1 MDEHADGPPGPV
13 DDIIGAAPLDG
24 RYRATRR
31 IGGGG
36 MADVYLAEDLVLGRF
51 VAVKVLRRELALDAE
66 FVERFDTEA
75 RAAASLSHPNI
86 VAIHDRGRSGE
97 PWYIVMEYVPGE
109 TLKQRVRRAGALP
122 CREAA
127 AIAVDVLGA
136 LQAAHDRGI
145 VHRDVTAQNVL
156 LGDDGRVRVADFGIA
171 RIGASSLT
179 KTGMTLGTSL
189 YLSPEQARG
198 LVADARSDVYGAGVV
213 LYEMLTGR
221 VPFDGDTEVAIAWQ
235 HVHEAPPRPRELQ
248 ASVSEALEA
257 VVLRALA
264 KDPGERFQTAAEFAA
279 ALVAV
284 VAAERPAAGAD
295 EDRPGAPAAVSQ
307 GAGAQAPA
315 AGTDEA
321 GSRPPAAPPS
331 APPPATAVAAASATA
346 AAATAVAAGVV
357 PVGVTAPTALTA
369 GAASPPGEA
378 MPSAGAELA
387 RGPDPARRRSRRW
400 VAVIAA
406 VLVVAAVAVGV
417 WLYSLSVGTAVP
429 DVVGLS
435 ETAARGAVQD
445 EGLRVVT
452 HREYVDGVPLG
463 YVSRQKPRAGREA
476 AEGDRVEVWVS
487 RGPLTV
493 PAPDLRGSSASAAE
507 DRLIDAE
514 LVPERRSGRS
524 DDAAAGDVF
533 RQEPQAGALVTRG
546 DTVVYWV
553 STGLPRVRVPDVV
566 GLSSGQAATLLEE
579 AGLTAS
585 VDLTFGWGEY
595 PDTVVE
601 QDPVAGEK
609 VDRGVE
615 VVIRVA
621 VF

>member
-1 MDEHADGPPGPV
+1 MDEHADGAPGPV

-24 RYRATRR
+24 RYRPTRR

-36 MADVYLAEDLVLGRF
+36 MADVYLAEDLVLGRL
-51 VAVKVLRRELALDAE
+51 VAVKVLRRELALDAQ

-97 PWYIVMEYVPGE
+97 PWYIVMEYVSGE
-109 TLKQRVRRAGALP
+109 TLKQRVRRVGALP
-122 CREAA
+122 CREAV

-248 ASVSEALEA
+248 ASVPAALEA

-279 ALVAV
+279 ALRAAPAAATSGDAEPVAVAREDTAPGVEERSAGAAAGAAVPASAPAVPASAPVVPASAAVVPAPTAV
-284 VAAERPAAGAD
+284 VAAPATD
-295 EDRPGAPAAVSQ
+295 
-307 GAGAQAPA
+307 A
-315 AGTDEA
+315 AGTALVPGSGGATAATAFA
-321 GSRPPAAPPS
+321 GPS
-331 APPPATAVAAASATA
+331 PATAPARPGRRRSRWWIAAAAVVLTA
-346 AAATAVAAGVV
+346 AAAALGYWLFSLAAG
-357 PVGVTAPTALTA
+357 P
-369 GAASPPGEA
+369 
-378 MPSAGAELA
+378 
-387 RGPDPARRRSRRW
+387 
-400 VAVIAA
+400 
-406 VLVVAAVAVGV
+406 
-417 WLYSLSVGTAVP
+417 AVP
-429 DVVGLS
+429 AVVGSS
-435 ETAARGAVQD
+435 ETAARGAIQG

-452 HREYVDGVPLG
+452 HREYVDGVPAG
-463 YVSRQKPRAGREA
+463 YVSRQKPRAGIELT
-476 AEGDRVEVWVS
+476 EGARVEIWVS
-487 RGPLTV
+487 RGPVTL
-493 PAPDLRGSSASAAE
+493 PAPDLRGLSAGTAE
-507 DRLIDAE
+507 ERLADAD
-514 LVPERRSGRS
+514 LVAERRNGRS
-524 DDAAAGDVF
+524 DDVATGDIF
-533 RQEPQAGALVTRG
+533 RQEPKAGELVGRG
-546 DTVVYWV
+546 ETVVYWV
-553 STGLPRVRVPDVV
+553 STGLPRVAVPDVV
-566 GLSSGQAATLLEE
+566 GYSSGDAAALLEE

-601 QDPVAGEK
+601 QEPVAGTKLEQ
-609 VDRGVE
+609 GAE

>member
-1 MDEHADGPPGPV
+1 MDEHADGAPGPV

-24 RYRATRR
+24 RYRPTRR

-36 MADVYLAEDLVLGRF
+36 MADVYLAEDLVLGRL
-51 VAVKVLRRELALDAE
+51 VAVKVLRRELALDAQ

-97 PWYIVMEYVPGE
+97 PWYIVMEYVSGE
-109 TLKQRVRRAGALP
+109 TLKQRVRRVGALP
-122 CREAA
+122 CRDAV

-156 LGDDGRVRVADFGIA
+156 LGDDGRIRVADFGIA

-179 KTGMTLGTSL
+179 KTGTTLGTSL
-189 YLSPEQARG
+189 YLSPEQAQGR
-198 LVADARSDVYGAGVV
+198 VADARSDVYGAGVV

-221 VPFDGDTEVAIAWQ
+221 VPFDGETEVAIAWQ

-257 VVLRALA
+257 AVLRALA

-284 VAAERPAAGAD
+284 AAAERPAPGTD
-295 EDRPGAPAAVSQ
+295 EEHAETPAAVA
-307 GAGAQAPA
+307 GAAGAQAPA
-315 AGTDEA
+315 AVADEAGAPAPAAGTDDA
-321 GSRPPAAPPS
+321 GSRPPAAPAA
-331 APPPATAVAAASATA
+331 APPPATAVAAAPATD
-346 AAATAVAAGVV
+346 AAATALVPGAGGATAATALAGPSPAAAPPPDATGRRSRWWIATVGVV
-357 PVGVTAPTALTA
+357 LAAAAVALGYWLFSLTA
-369 GAASPPGEA
+369 GP
-378 MPSAGAELA
+378 
-387 RGPDPARRRSRRW
+387 
-400 VAVIAA
+400 
-406 VLVVAAVAVGV
+406 
-417 WLYSLSVGTAVP
+417 AVP
-429 DVVGLS
+429 GVVGS
-435 ETAARGAVQD
+435 PETAARGAIQG

-452 HREYVDGVPLG
+452 HREYVDGVPAG
-463 YVSRQKPRAGREA
+463 YVSRQKPRAGVEVTDGA
-476 AEGDRVEVWVS
+476 RVEIWVS
-487 RGPLTV
+487 RGPATV
-493 PAPDLRGSSASAAE
+493 SVPDLRGLSAAAAE
-507 DRLIDAE
+507 DRLGDE
-514 LVPERRSGRS
+514 DLVAVRRNGRS
-524 DDAAAGDVF
+524 DDVATGDVF
-533 RQEPQAGALVTRG
+533 SQEPKAGESVGRG
-546 DTVVYWV
+546 ETIVYWV
-553 STGLPRVRVPDVV
+553 STGLPRVAVPDVV
-566 GLSSGQAATLLEE
+566 GYSSGEAATLLEE

-601 QDPVAGEK
+601 QEPAAGTRLEQ
-609 VDRGVE
+609 GAE

>member
-1 MDEHADGPPGPV
+1 MDEHADGAPGPV

-24 RYRATRR
+24 RYRPTRR

-36 MADVYLAEDLVLGRF
+36 MADVYLAEDLVLGRL
-51 VAVKVLRRELALDAE
+51 VAVKVLRRELALDAQ

-97 PWYIVMEYVPGE
+97 PWYIVMEYVSGE
-109 TLKQRVRRAGALP
+109 TLKQRVRRVGALP
-122 CREAA
+122 CRDAV

-189 YLSPEQARG
+189 YLSPEQAQGR
-198 LVADARSDVYGAGVV
+198 VADARSDVYGAGVV

-221 VPFDGDTEVAIAWQ
+221 VPFDGETEVAIAWQ

-264 KDPGERFQTAAEFAA
+264 KDPGARFQTAAEFAA

-284 VAAERPAAGAD
+284 AAAERPAPGTDEEHGQTPVVVAD
-295 EDRPGAPAAVSQ
+295 A
-307 GAGAQAPA
+307 AGAQAPA
-315 AGTDEA
+315 ADTDEA
-321 GSRPPAAPPS
+321 GSRPPAAPAA
-331 APPPATAVAAASATA
+331 APPPATAVAAAPATD
-346 AAATAVAAGVV
+346 AAATALVPGAGGATAATALAGPSPPVAPQPAATGRRSRWWIATVAVV
-357 PVGVTAPTALTA
+357 LAAAAVALGYWLFSLTA
-369 GAASPPGEA
+369 GP
-378 MPSAGAELA
+378 
-387 RGPDPARRRSRRW
+387 
-400 VAVIAA
+400 
-406 VLVVAAVAVGV
+406 
-417 WLYSLSVGTAVP
+417 AVP
-429 DVVGLS
+429 EVVGSS
-435 ETAARGAVQD
+435 ETAARGAIQG

-452 HREYVDGVPLG
+452 RREYVDGVPAG
-463 YVSRQKPRAGREA
+463 YVSRQKPRAGVEVA
-476 AEGDRVEVWVS
+476 DGARVEIWVS
-487 RGPLTV
+487 RGPATV
-493 PAPDLRGSSASAAE
+493 SVPDLRGLSAAAAE
-507 DRLIDAE
+507 ERLGDDD
-514 LVPERRSGRS
+514 LVAERRNGRS
-524 DDAAAGDVF
+524 EDVATGDVF
-533 RQEPQAGALVTRG
+533 SQEPKAGESVGRG
-546 DTVVYWV
+546 ETIVYWV
-553 STGLPRVRVPDVV
+553 STGLPRVAVPDVV
-566 GLSSGQAATLLEE
+566 GYSSGEAAALLEE

-601 QDPVAGEK
+601 QEPAAGTRLEQ
-609 VDRGVE
+609 GAE
-615 VVIRVA
+615 VVIKVA